1 MENPDQLQEQVHTL
15 AGQQAFH
22 VCPTCGLKLSLSTK
36 TCPNDGTETGES
48 PKPGTIF
55 KGHYEFVDIVGEGG
69 MSVVYKARDKLLGRT
84 VAIKL
89 MHAHVA
95 ANSKQILRFQQE
107 AKAASLLSHPHVIS
121 VHEFGTL
128 DDGQPFL
135 IMDYAE
141 GKSLAEIIAGRGR
154 LPVARALAIFV
165 QVADALSHAHRKNVI
180 HRDLKPSN
188 IMLCRGDRG
197 EDVAKV
203 VDFGIA
209 KIVQSDADKR
219 GLTQT
224 GEIFGSP
231 PYMSPEQC
239 AGWPMNNRSDIYS
252 MGCLMYEALSGH
264 PPFTGESLVETVYKH
279 MHEPPPQL
287 VAEGEKFPEMLQ
299 MIVTKTL
306 AKEPGERYETM
317 EQLRAD
323 LQHVL
328 DDVEGRDNQAK
339 YICNETSA
347 PTTFKI
353 PWVVVGG
360 AILVIVSALFAT
372 LSLPTAPPPKGNKV
386 QASLEQVVAQS
397 GPQDS
402 MLSNQSPSWSG
413 DDNDLKELIK
423 TNPNVTELPRD
434 GKPLTDAG
442 FIDIAKMKYLHMV
455 SLCDTEVTNA
465 TMKRLGAVSS
475 LKTLRV
481 ARTTV
486 NDNGIKALAGLDLRE
501 LDVSNTGV
509 TRAALPTIAGFK
521 NLEVLNVSG
530 LNLTDADL
538 VMLAQLPSLHDLTIS
553 GNHITGPGLAR
564 LRSLKRLVAGGNP
577 LDDEGIPFVVQLPI
591 LEVIDL
597 SDTPITEKGGVL
609 LGAKSNLV
617 SVTLNKTL
625 IGDKTA
631 RELVKLPGLKVLS
644 LDETK
649 VTRALIPALVKSKSI
664 VDLSLH
670 KDGLDNASAALISTM
685 GQLQVLN
692 VGGSQIDDAGA
703 KKLANLSKL
712 KDLSLDHT
720 LITDASM
727 PALVGKLKKQLQSL
741 NISGTIITNKGVRA
755 LSEIDGLAD
764 LKTADCRGIDD
775 DGLQDVKHA
784 HPYCHMDRGDA
795 MF

>member
-1 MENPDQLQEQVHTL
+1 MENPDKLQEQVHTL

-69 MSVVYKARDKLLGRT
+69 MSVVYKARDKILGRT

-141 GKSLAEIIAGRGR
+141 GKSLAEIITSRGR

-264 PPFTGESLVETVYKH
+264 PPFAGESLVETVYKH

-317 EQLRAD
+317 EQLSAD

-339 YICNETSA
+339 YICNETST
-347 PTTFKI
+347 PTSFKI

-360 AILVIVSALFAT
+360 VILVIVSALFAT
-372 LSLPTAPPPKGNKV
+372 LSWPTAKPPEDNKV

-397 GPQDS
+397 APQDS

-423 TNPNVTELPRD
+423 TNPNATKLPRD

-442 FIDIAKMKYLHMV
+442 FIDVGKMKYLHTV
-455 SLCDTEVTNA
+455 SLCDTEITNA

-486 NDNGIKALAGLDLRE
+486 NDDGVKALAGLGLIE

-509 TRAALPTIAGFK
+509 TRASLPLIANFK
-521 NLEVLNVSG
+521 NLQILNVSG

-538 VMLAQLPSLHDLTIS
+538 MVLSRLPSLENLTIS

-564 LRSLKRLVAGGNP
+564 FRNLKRLDAAGNP
-577 LDDEGIPFVVQLPI
+577 LDDEGIPFVVQLPM
-591 LEVIDL
+591 LKEIDL

-631 RELVKLPGLKVLS
+631 RELVRLPELKVLN

-664 VDLSLH
+664 ENLSLH